1 MFRSGSRE
9 ENNSRPSA
17 KNRPKSWNGHLS
29 TQLTGHQA
37 DQSKRDRAVSCTVFF
52 FCVCKIMS
60 MRNYVTVTVGGAR
73 ASHYC
78 LVCTASES
86 AKQTISLSMSRL
98 LKGLL
103 YNNSWWTGVDEATST
118 SLKGIQRAQPAP
130 PVNLTTTIDLK
141 LH

>member
-1 MFRSGSRE
+1 
-9 ENNSRPSA
+9 
-17 KNRPKSWNGHLS
+17 
-29 TQLTGHQA
+29 
-37 DQSKRDRAVSCTVFF
+37 
-52 FCVCKIMS
+52 MS

-78 LVCTASES
+78 LVCTAGES
-86 AKQTISLSMSRL
+86 AKQAISLSMSRL

-130 PVNLTTTIDLK
+130 PVNLLNNNNRSETSLELLKHGTVLID
-141 LH
+141 